1 MDNERV
7 IAVFLL
13 PFVLWAKESLASYL
27 ERRRARKEA
36 ERGDHYSSVVVS
48 APLRLGRDS
57 GGNQDCSGRGGPRQ
71 S

>member
-27 ERRRARKEA
+27 ERRRDRKET
-36 ERGDHYSSVVVS
+36 ERGDYHASVIVS

-57 GGNQDCSGRGGPRQ
+57 GGDENGSSRGGPR
-71 S
+71 

>member
-13 PFVLWAKESLASYL
+13 PFVLWAKDSLTSYL

-36 ERGDHYSSVVVS
+36 EHGDYYSSVVVS
-48 APLRLGRDS
+48 TPLRLGRD
-57 GGNQDCSGRGGPRQ
+57 GGDSEDGPRRRG
-71 S
+71 SR